1 MPRNSRKFTEKSIII
16 KYASEQ
22 FFLFQLFSSVLFRVF
37 RGKKNCFPFV
47 IPVFAGFFVQKPNL
61 PAIFVG
67 SRKVALV
74 VALIASVPAFQIHP
88 KKCLNQPKKSLE
100 DMKKCLEDMKK
111 SLEDMKKSLEDMKKC
126 LEDMKKCLEDMK
138 KCLKHMKKSLNQLK
152 KCLNHLKKRQR
163 ERHQRQATL
172 NCPSTISR
180 ISTGSRR
187 LRMASSNNFLKR
199 FSKIDFRSILHRA
212 WASGDTA
219 SPCPRRG

>member
-1 MPRNSRKFTEKSIII
+1 M
-16 KYASEQ
+16 
-22 FFLFQLFSSVLFRVF
+22 LFRVF

-61 PAIFVG
+61 SAIFVG
-67 SRKVALV
+67 NRKVVSV

-88 KKCLNQPKKSLE
+88 KKCLNQPKK
-100 DMKKCLEDMKK
+100 CLEDMKK
-111 SLEDMKKSLEDMKKC
+111 SLEDMKKS
-126 LEDMKKCLEDMK
+126 LEDMK